1 MCVEPTTA
9 ILIASAVSAG
19 AQYQQGRMQASIAR
33 RNNELMKAE
42 IANRNAA
49 LEEEKKIAKINAFE
63 EEEQRKDLL
72 RKTVATQRAY
82 NRGLENKS
90 FLALVEYE
98 KEALAKDIANIRL
111 GLGVETSRL
120 ANEIS
125 VNNIR
130 SQTPDLSSF
139 YTKSGALAAA
149 GTMATGYANYSM
161 VKSGNPGGNNT
172 STTSSTNSSYTKSYS
187 TSSGPVSTPNYYGGI

>member
-1 MCVEPTTA
+1 MCDAATA
-9 ILIASAVSAG
+9 ILVATAVSAG

-42 IANRNAA
+42 IANQNAQ

-90 FLALVEYE
+90 FLALVDYE
-98 KEALAKDIANIRL
+98 REALAKDIANIRL
-111 GLGVETSRL
+111 GTGVETSRL
-120 ANEIS
+120 ANAIS

-130 SQTPDLSSF
+130 AQTPDLSSF
-139 YTKSGALAAA
+139 YTKSGTLAAV
-149 GTMATGYANYSM
+149 GTAVTGYANYSM

-172 STTSSTNSSYTKSYS
+172 ATTSTTNSSYTKSYN
-187 TSSGPVSTPNYYGGI
+187 TSSGPVSAPNYYGGI

>member
-9 ILIASAVSAG
+9 ILIATAVSAG

-42 IANRNAA
+42 IANQNAQ

-90 FLALVEYE
+90 FLALIDYE
-98 KEALAKDIANIRL
+98 REALAKDIANIRL
-111 GLGVETSRL
+111 GTGVETSRL
-120 ANEIS
+120 ASAIS

-130 SQTPDLSSF
+130 AQTPDLSSF
-139 YTKSGALAAA
+139 YTKSGTLAAV
-149 GTMATGYANYSM
+149 GTAATGYANYSM
-161 VKSGNPGGNNT
+161 VKSGTPGGNNT
-172 STTSSTNSSYTKSYS
+172 ATASTTNSAYTKSYN
-187 TSSGPVSTPNYYGGI
+187 TSSGPVSAPSYYGGF

>member
-9 ILIASAVSAG
+9 ILIATAVSAG

-42 IANRNAA
+42 IVRQNAQ

-90 FLALVEYE
+90 FLALIDYE
-98 KEALAKDIANIRL
+98 REALAKDIANIRL
-111 GLGVETSRL
+111 GTGVETSRL
-120 ANEIS
+120 ASAIS

-130 SQTPDLSSF
+130 AQTPDLSSF
-139 YTKSGALAAA
+139 YTKSGTLAAV
-149 GTMATGYANYSM
+149 GTAATGYANYSM
-161 VKSGNPGGNNT
+161 VKSGNPGGINT
-172 STTSSTNSSYTKSYS
+172 ATASTTNSSYTKSYN
-187 TSSGPVSTPNYYGGI
+187 TSSGPVSAPSYYGGF

>member
-9 ILIASAVSAG
+9 ILIATAVSAG

-42 IANRNAA
+42 IVRQNAQ

-90 FLALVEYE
+90 FLALIDYE
-98 KEALAKDIANIRL
+98 REALAKDIANIRL
-111 GLGVETSRL
+111 GTGVETSRL
-120 ANEIS
+120 ASAIS

-130 SQTPDLSSF
+130 AQTPDLSSF
-139 YTKSGALAAA
+139 YTKSGTLAAV
-149 GTMATGYANYSM
+149 GTAATGYANYSM

-172 STTSSTNSSYTKSYS
+172 ATASTTNSAYTKSYN
-187 TSSGPVSTPNYYGGI
+187 TSSGPVSAPSYYGGF

>member
-9 ILIASAVSAG
+9 ILIATAVSAG

-42 IANRNAA
+42 IVRQNAQ

-90 FLALVEYE
+90 FLALIDYE
-98 KEALAKDIANIRL
+98 REALAKDIANIRL
-111 GLGVETSRL
+111 GTGVETSRL
-120 ANEIS
+120 ASAIS

-130 SQTPDLSSF
+130 AQTPDLSSF
-139 YTKSGALAAA
+139 YTKSGTLAAV
-149 GTMATGYANYSM
+149 GTAATGYANYSM

-172 STTSSTNSSYTKSYS
+172 ATTSTTNSSYTKSYN
-187 TSSGPVSTPNYYGGI
+187 TSSGPVSAPSYYGGF

>member
-9 ILIASAVSAG
+9 ILIATAVSAG

-42 IANRNAA
+42 IVRQNAQ

-90 FLALVEYE
+90 FLALIDYE
-98 KEALAKDIANIRL
+98 REALAKDIANIRL
-111 GLGVETSRL
+111 GTGVETSRL
-120 ANEIS
+120 ASAIS
-125 VNNIR
+125 VCSICI
-130 SQTPDLSSF
+130 SVACVATDKLAKGLDSIEL
-139 YTKSGALAAA
+139 KSV
-149 GTMATGYANYSM
+149 TFS
-161 VKSGNPGGNNT
+161 
-172 STTSSTNSSYTKSYS
+172 
-187 TSSGPVSTPNYYGGI
+187 